1 MINQNYLDTL
11 VSQNR
16 HFAQHGSVAS
26 YIPKLKEKPSD
37 DLGVYVVLPDGTA
50 VSSGDSQVKFTIQ
63 SISKI
68 FVFAL
73 AIMDNGEEAV
83 FKNIGMEPTGD
94 SFNSIVNLELKDVHK
109 PYNPM
114 INAGAILA
122 TSMIHG
128 NTKKEKF
135 SRILSLIKK
144 CCQNDTLDINEAVY
158 HSEKDTGDRNR
169 SLAYFIKS
177 YGLIEDE
184 VDNVLDIYFKQCSI
198 EVTCQDIA
206 NAAYIISNGG
216 TNPNTGEEILSSR
229 ICTILKTI
237 MFTCGLYDAS
247 GSFAL
252 DVGMPSKSGVGGGIL
267 STTNKG
273 YGIGVYGPSLDAKGN
288 SIAGVELLKILSKD
302 NGLSLF

>member
-1 MINQNYLDTL
+1 MINQESLERL
-11 VSQNR
+11 VSE
-16 HFAQHGSVAS
+16 HKAITATGTVAS
-26 YIPKLKEKPSD
+26 YIPKLKEKNPSD
-37 DLGVYVVLPDGTA
+37 LGIYVFTEDGTEYGA
-50 VSSGDSQVKFTIQ
+50 GDFDVKFTIQ

-73 AIMDNGEEAV
+73 AIMDNGEREV
-83 FKNIGMEPTGD
+83 FKLIGVEPTGD
-94 SFNSIVNLELKDVHK
+94 SFNSIANLELKDTHK

-135 SRILSLIKK
+135 NRILDLIRA
-144 CCQNDTLDINEAVY
+144 CCDNSTLEINESVY

-169 SLAYFIKS
+169 ALAYFIKS

-184 VDNVLDIYFKQCSI
+184 IDNVLDTYFKQCSI
-198 EVTCQDIA
+198 EVTCRDIA
-206 NAAYIISNGG
+206 HAAWIISNNGV
-216 TNPNTGEEILSSR
+216 NIRTGQRVLSQR
-229 ICTILKTI
+229 ICSILKTV

-267 STTNKG
+267 STTNMG
-273 YGIGVYGPSLDAKGN
+273 IGIGVYGPALDQKGN
-288 SIAGVELLKILSKD
+288 SVAGASMLKAISRD
-302 NGLSLF
+302 NGLSIF

>member
-1 MINQNYLDTL
+1 MINQEELERL
-11 VSQNR
+11 VNDHRPVAQN
-16 HFAQHGSVAS
+16 GTVAS
-26 YIPKLKEKPSD
+26 YIPKLKEKNPD
-37 DLGVYVVLPDGTA
+37 DLGVYVFLPDGTEYGA
-50 VSSGDSQVKFTIQ
+50 GDYDVKFTIQ

-73 AIMDNGEEAV
+73 AIMDNGEHEV
-83 FKNIGMEPTGD
+83 FKSIGMEPTGD
-94 SFNSIVNLELKDVHK
+94 SFNSIVNLELKETHK

-135 SRILSLIKK
+135 NRILSLIRA
-144 CCQNDTLDINEAVY
+144 CCGNDTLEINETIY

-184 VDNVLDIYFKQCSI
+184 VDNVLDTYFKQCSI
-198 EVTCQDIA
+198 EVTCRDIA
-206 NAAYIISNGG
+206 HAAWVISNGG
-216 TNPNTGEEILSSR
+216 VNKRTGERILSQR
-229 ICTILKTI
+229 ICSILKTV

-267 STTNKG
+267 STTNTG
-273 YGIGVYGPSLDAKGN
+273 LGVAVYGPALDDKGN
-288 SIAGVELLKILSKD
+288 SIAGSSLLRELSRDNNLSI
-302 NGLSLF
+302 F

>member
-1 MINQNYLDTL
+1 MINQQELERL
-11 VSQNR
+11 IKIHR
-16 HFAQHGSVAS
+16 PAAQRGTVAS
-26 YIPKLKEKPSD
+26 YIPKLKEKNPD
-37 DLGVYVVLPDGTA
+37 DLGVYVFMPDGTEYGA
-50 VSSGDSQVKFTIQ
+50 GDYDTKFTIQ

-73 AIMDNGEEAV
+73 AIMDNGEHEV
-83 FKNIGMEPTGD
+83 FKSIGMEPTGD
-94 SFNSIVNLELKDVHK
+94 SFNSIVNLELKDTHK

-135 SRILSLIKK
+135 SRILGLIRA
-144 CCQNDTLDINEAVY
+144 CCGNDTLEINETVY

-184 VDNVLDIYFKQCSI
+184 VDNVLDTYFKQCSI
-198 EVTCQDIA
+198 EVTCRDIA
-206 NAAYIISNGG
+206 HAAYVISNGG
-216 TNPNTGEEILSSR
+216 VNKQTGERILSQR
-229 ICTILKTI
+229 ICSILKTV

-267 STTNKG
+267 STTN
-273 YGIGVYGPSLDAKGN
+273 IGLGAAVYGPALDDKGN
-288 SIAGVELLKILSKD
+288 SIAGSSLLKELSCD
-302 NGLSLF
+302 NNLSIF

>member
-1 MINQNYLDTL
+1 MINQEYLDNLIIKHRETAK
-11 VSQNR
+11 N
-16 HFAQHGSVAS
+16 GMVAS
-26 YIPKLKEKPSD
+26 YIPKLKEKNIM
-37 DLGVYVVLPDGTA
+37 DLGICVIKPDG
-50 VSSGDSQVKFTIQ
+50 SSICSGDSESMFTIQ

-73 AIMDNGEEAV
+73 AIMDNGESEV
-83 FKNIGMEPTGD
+83 FKSIGMEPTGD
-94 SFNSIVNLELKDVHK
+94 SFNSIVNLELKSVHK

-135 SRILSLIKK
+135 NRILAFIRK
-144 CCQNDTLDINEAVY
+144 CCGNEQLNINKAVY
-158 HSEKDTGDRNR
+158 HSEKDTGDTNR

-177 YGLIEDE
+177 YGLIEDD
-184 VDNVLDIYFKQCSI
+184 VDNVLDTYFKQCSI
-198 EVTCQDIA
+198 EVTCKDMA
-206 NAAYIISNGG
+206 YAAFIISNGG
-216 TNPNTGEEILSSR
+216 KNPNTGEEIISSR
-229 ICTILKTI
+229 ICSILKTV

-252 DVGMPSKSGVGGGIL
+252 NVGMPSKSGVGGGIL

-273 YGIGVYGPSLDAKGN
+273 WGMCVYGPSLDEKGN
-288 SIAGVELLKILSKD
+288 SIAGISLLRELSSDNFLSI
-302 NGLSLF
+302 F